1 MRILI
6 ATTQVP
12 FVRGGAEGLAE
23 GVQHALRSHG
33 HEAEIVALPF
43 KWYPPKKILDN
54 MLAWRLLD
62 VTEASG
68 MPVDLLIGLKFPAY
82 LIPHPNKVLWILH
95 QFRTAYDL
103 WDQAHGDLIYSPEG
117 LQIRDAIRQTDSQLI
132 PEAKAVFANSKNVA
146 RRLKE

>member
-62 VTEASG
+62 VTEAAG
-68 MPVDLLIGLKFPAY
+68 TPVDLLIGLKFPAY

-95 QFRTAYDL
+95 QHRTAYEL
-103 WDQAHGDLIYSPEG
+103 WHHPLSDMIYYPDG
-117 LQIRDAIRQTDSQLI
+117 AQVRDAIQLADRHLI
-132 PEAKAVFANSKNVA
+132 PQAKAVFANSRNVA
-146 RRLKE
+146 DRL